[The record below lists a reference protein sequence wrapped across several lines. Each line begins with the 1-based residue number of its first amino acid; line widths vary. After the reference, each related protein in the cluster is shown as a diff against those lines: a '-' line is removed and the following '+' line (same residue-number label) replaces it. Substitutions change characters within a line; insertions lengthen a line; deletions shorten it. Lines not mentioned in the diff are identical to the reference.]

1 MSWSRASLL
10 SMEKSG
16 SSGASGRWGK
26 AMTAVT
32 GATGWKKGDAL
43 RSEVAGSGPGKC
55 RMALLQVRAQNPKE
69 TPQAALARQPH
80 WRNEWPATSRPD
92 SCSQRDLASGL
103 QPLYPAPPLPVHF
116 ARPQDSGLHLQR
128 YQREGR
134 FPRPPGSPA
143 LSSTAQGT
151 RKRTASWKGH
161 LKTRGN
167 ASTFQFLP
175 EPEASVPVIKRFYLK
190 LTLKGTPNS
199 PSSRKEALGTCSIF
213 RTS

>member
-1 MSWSRASLL
+1 
-10 SMEKSG
+10 
-16 SSGASGRWGK
+16 
-26 AMTAVT
+26 MTAVT

-151 RKRTASWKGH
+151 RKRTAAWKGH

>member
-1 MSWSRASLL
+1 MRKSHGGGRRV
-10 SMEKSG
+10 EKPQGGRRGTPPPPLRGGRQRPGYAQDVSPSG
-16 SSGASGRWGK
+16 KGTEPEK
-26 AMTAVT
+26 A
-32 GATGWKKGDAL
+32 
-43 RSEVAGSGPGKC
+43 
-55 RMALLQVRAQNPKE
+55 
-69 TPQAALARQPH
+69 PQGALARQPH

-103 QPLYPAPPLPVHF
+103 QPLYPAPPLPVHS
-116 ARPQDSGLHLQR
+116 ARPQDAGLHLQR

-134 FPRPPGSPA
+134 LPRPPGSPV

-167 ASTFQFLP
+167 ASAFQFLP
-175 EPEASVPVIKRFYLK
+175 GPEASVPVIKGFYLK

-213 RTS
+213 RTW